1 MVNVPTSN
9 PQNVNLQ
16 NPGHNVE
23 DFGLKNVNL
32 PHQTHLPNREAS
44 LTHKLEAALGSV
56 CPLLREIMVDFA
68 PFLSKTLVGSH
79 GQELLMEGKGNY
91 IELCLLLFIYY
102 KYILNLCIIYSK
114 PNIYICTYYVPTFTL

>member
-1 MVNVPTSN
+1 MADIRGDKPLSEISVVNVPTSAT
-9 PQNVNLQ
+9 QNVNMQ

-79 GQELLMEGKGNY
+79 GQELLMEGKGNC
-91 IELCLLLFIYY
+91 IEFGLLLF
-102 KYILNLCIIYSK
+102 
-114 PNIYICTYYVPTFTL
+114 T